1 MKGFKG
7 IQCYMLL
14 MSDNKITRFSIFG
27 FKGGVGKSTV
37 AYLLARDLAKRH
49 RVLLVDR
56 DYTNTIGKIYGLDTG
71 IINVLADGV
80 EGKFLARDGNL
91 KVLSLIS
98 FQPRTLPALEDFARS
113 YSQVLEDVD
122 VVVTDNP
129 PNLDD
134 ITRIE
139 AQGYYRA
146 RGEFYYNAIVVTTPG
161 LALRLTLEH
170 LNEISSSLRS
180 WVPEATYT
188 RLAAFV
194 VNMARENVDVEVPRK
209 VVIPFYRDMLFKG
222 FREVPEPK
230 EMQKVLEYAEQAIA
244 EGIPVL

>member
-1 MKGFKG
+1 
-7 IQCYMLL
+7 

-122 VVVTDNP
+122 V
-129 PNLDD
+129 
-134 ITRIE
+134 
-139 AQGYYRA
+139 GC
-146 RGEFYYNAIVVTTPG
+146 
-161 LALRLTLEH
+161 H
-170 LNEISSSLRS
+170 
-180 WVPEATYT
+180 
-188 RLAAFV
+188 
-194 VNMARENVDVEVPRK
+194 
-209 VVIPFYRDMLFKG
+209 
-222 FREVPEPK
+222 
-230 EMQKVLEYAEQAIA
+230 
-244 EGIPVL
+244 